1 MTGNNTRTIPVF
13 YTTDDAYAPL
23 LAVSITS
30 LLANANKA
38 DFYNIHIIASNMNQE
53 NREKIASLASDNA
66 SIEFNDIS
74 GRVSSIAH
82 RFAIR
87 DYYSIS
93 TYMRIFIA
101 RAFPQYE
108 KALYIDSDTVINRN
122 IAEMF
127 SVDIGENLVGAVQE
141 NVMLLPIFGKYS
153 ETVLKVPRKTYFN
166 AGLLVMNMKKMREID
181 LEARFIKL
189 LGERSFPVAQDQDYL
204 NVLCQGSVHYFDYS
218 WNLMPAENM
227 KGIEPYIVHYK
238 MAQRPWNYD
247 GIEHGD
253 LFWKYAENS
262 GFYDILKGIK
272 ASRTEE
278 DAKRDQT
285 IYENLERLALDE
297 IARVENG
304 DLK

>member
-1 MTGNNTRTIPVF
+1 
-13 YTTDDAYAPL
+13 
-23 LAVSITS
+23 
-30 LLANANKA
+30 
-38 DFYNIHIIASNMNQE
+38 
-53 NREKIASLASDNA
+53 
-66 SIEFNDIS
+66 
-74 GRVSSIAH
+74 
-82 RFAIR
+82 
-87 DYYSIS
+87 
-93 TYMRIFIA
+93 
-101 RAFPQYE
+101 
-108 KALYIDSDTVINRN
+108 
-122 IAEMF
+122 
-127 SVDIGENLVGAVQE
+127 
-141 NVMLLPIFGKYS
+141 
-153 ETVLKVPRKTYFN
+153 
-166 AGLLVMNMKKMREID
+166 MKKMREID

-278 DAKRDQT
+278 DVKRDQT